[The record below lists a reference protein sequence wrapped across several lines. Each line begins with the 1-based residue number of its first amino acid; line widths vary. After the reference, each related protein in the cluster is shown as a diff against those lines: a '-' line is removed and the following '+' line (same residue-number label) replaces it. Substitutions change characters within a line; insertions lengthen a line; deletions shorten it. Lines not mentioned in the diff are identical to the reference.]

1 MLTWNSSKFLFKM
14 LPKSHIDMSPPSR
27 QPEVVSRNL
36 AETYLLPQPLQK
48 KAKKWHAT
56 LKSEWAISNHAR
68 ARTPLV
74 PRCQKRTLRAP
85 SAKIMHGTGGK
96 FESSSLSFCEL
107 EVPNLLVSFLICN
120 KFRSRIFIYS
130 YLFLFVI
137 SLDQGFLCKHAPITT
152 CVLTSAIGLPCLPV
166 PTSKGCE

>member
-14 LPKSHIDMSPPSR
+14 LPKSHIDMSQSSQ

-74 PRCQKRTLRAP
+74 PRCQKKD
-85 SAKIMHGTGGK
+85 SAGAIRKNYARDGGTGGK

-120 KFRSRIFIYS
+120 KFRPRIFMQACTHY
-130 YLFLFVI
+130 VM
-137 SLDQGFLCKHAPITT
+137 C
-152 CVLTSAIGLPCLPV
+152 
-166 PTSKGCE
+166 